1 MSNDATVSPQP
12 KEGIAGR
19 PAPRTWFGRINRW
32 LGAFK
37 GLPLVTVLGSLVVA
51 GFQYSND
58 YQDKVSAQAKE
69 DMKGATDTFTDVSK
83 RFSEAQTLQQMLF
96 LDFSNGSDEHLNT
109 NQHTQAGKHAQ
120 SIVGAYETSAT
131 GLLEAGDLI
140 ARDAEIYI
148 DWASNFK
155 RDAPQPSHPTGDPLS
170 LSVLKSSDF
179 DCNENLPLF
188 VSTDAEAAQ
197 SIRDGTR
204 SACQLDRSER
214 LNRAKNSPVV
224 NVCPRQK
231 DKSATEAITIDWFS
245 AKHQALTLHYCF
257 ENLHE
262 RLGRIRSWAA
272 RPDARPLAKERG
284 AQRARTGPDG
294 HRQSSHQA
302 RGLHGSRHVPDGG
315 HPAELPAG
323 QFRLP
328 SSACHTARK
337 PVQRRLHA
345 AQHFVAHRAEK
356 IMTRPPVI
364 TATSRIAV

>member
-140 ARDAEIYI
+140 ARAAEIYI

-188 VSTDAEAAQ
+188 VSTDAEAAR
-197 SIRDGTR
+197 SIRGGTR
-204 SACQLDRSER
+204 SACQLDRLER

-257 ENLHE
+257 ETLHE

-272 RPDARPLAKERG
+272 RPDARPLAKDVVRNERE
-284 AQRARTGPDG
+284 QVRTAIDN
-294 HRQSSHQA
+294 QA
-302 RGLHGSRHVPDGG
+302 IRLEAFMGL
-315 HPAELPAG
+315 AT
-323 QFRLP
+323 FRMEAIRLNYRP
-328 SSACHTARK
+328 VSFACHLPLATPLVSLFSDVCTPLSTSSLIVRK
-337 PVQRRLHA
+337 R
-345 AQHFVAHRAEK
+345 
-356 IMTRPPVI
+356 
-364 TATSRIAV
+364 S